1 MGRKSSLRRLPPEI
15 LQEVNRLLSEG
26 RATLAEIL
34 EHLRGMGV
42 ETVSLSAL
50 GRQKQKIDK
59 VAAKLRQSREI
70 VDALVEKAGPSA
82 AEGKQGRLLVQ
93 MLRKLVYDHLEAQ
106 LLEGEDGEG
115 LDNQGVFFLAKS
127 LKEMS
132 QAARLEQDF
141 EAKVRERVQ
150 KETVKAVEDSA
161 REAGLSAET
170 VEAIKGRTL
179 GIKDA

>member
-1 MGRKSSLRRLPPEI
+1 M
-15 LQEVNRLLSEG
+15 
-26 RATLAEIL
+26 TLDELL

-42 ETVSLSAL
+42 DTISRSGARTPETPD
-50 GRQKQKIDK
+50 RQGGCETRR
-59 VAAKLRQSREI
+59 AGEI

-170 VEAIKGRTL
+170 VEAIKGRIL

>member
-1 MGRKSSLRRLPPEI
+1 
-15 LQEVNRLLSEG
+15 
-26 RATLAEIL
+26 
-34 EHLRGMGV
+34 
-42 ETVSLSAL
+42 
-50 GRQKQKIDK
+50 
-59 VAAKLRQSREI
+59 
-70 VDALVEKAGPSA
+70 
-82 AEGKQGRLLVQ
+82 

-150 KETVKAVEDSA
+150 KETVKAVEDT
-161 REAGLSAET
+161 AET
-170 VEAIKGRTL
+170 VEAIKGRIL